1 MKNPIKW
8 ERGENVVKLF
18 PTLVVDD
25 FLNDPDYV
33 YNLAKNAEY
42 KDPGRTNH
50 PGVASKLKI
59 HQIDRKLF
67 DTIVSKILGYY
78 WDLKKPVNYEI
89 DMEFQRI
96 ESKDKGILNK
106 GIIHVD
112 SQHSIC
118 AGLIYLNRDA
128 PRDTGTS
135 FYKLKDSSYKISP
148 RTLLEPIAKYHAG
161 EDVDGIEKI
170 CQDHYDKYEETM
182 RVQNQYNRL
191 VFYSGD
197 QWHTCTSYADQPRYT
212 LRFFVT
218 KILSEHQNFPLL
230 R

>member
-1 MKNPIKW
+1 M
-8 ERGENVVKLF
+8 KLF

-25 FLNDPDYV
+25 FLDDPDYV
-33 YNLAKNAEY
+33 LDLAKNAEY
-42 KDPGRTNH
+42 KFPGHTNH

-59 HQIDRKLF
+59 HEIDNDLF
-67 DTIVSKILGYY
+67 DDIIRKILGYY
-78 WDLKKPVNYEI
+78 WDLNYPVKYCI

-96 ESKDKGILNK
+96 ESKDEGILNK

-112 SQHSIC
+112 SEGAIC
-118 AGLIYLNRDA
+118 AGLIYLNKDA

-135 FYKLKDSSYKISP
+135 FYKLKDDSYIIRQKE
-148 RTLLEPIAKYHAG
+148 LLDPIAKYHAG
-161 EDVDGIEKI
+161 EDVDNIEQI
-170 CQDHYDKYEETM
+170 CQDHYDKFEETM

-197 QWHTCTSYADQPRYT
+197 EWHTATSYNSQTRYT
-212 LRFFVT
+212 LRFFVSEL
-218 KILSEHQNFPLL
+218 ISNQQNYPLS

>member
-1 MKNPIKW
+1 MKK
-8 ERGENVVKLF
+8 RSDNVVKLF

-25 FLNDPDYV
+25 FLDNPDYV
-33 YNLAKNAEY
+33 YNLAKDAEY
-42 KDPGRTNH
+42 RDPGRTNH

-59 HQIDRKLF
+59 YQIDKKLS
-67 DTIVSKILGYY
+67 DTIISKILGYY
-78 WDLKKPVNYEI
+78 WDLNRPVNYEI

-112 SQHSIC
+112 SFGSIC

-135 FYKLKDSSYKISP
+135 FYKLKDDSYKISP

-170 CQDHYDKYEETM
+170 CQNHHDKFEETM
-182 RVQNQYNRL
+182 RIQNQYNRL
-191 VFYSGD
+191 VF
-197 QWHTCTSYADQPRYT
+197 
-212 LRFFVT
+212 
-218 KILSEHQNFPLL
+218 
-230 R
+230 

>member
-1 MKNPIKW
+1 MN
-8 ERGENVVKLF
+8 LF

-25 FLNDPDYV
+25 FLDDPDYV

-42 KDPGRTNH
+42 NDPGHTNH
-50 PGVASKLKI
+50 PGVASKLKLYD
-59 HQIDRKLF
+59 IDEKLF
-67 DTIVSKILGYY
+67 DLIIKKIFGYY
-78 WDLKKPVNYEI
+78 WDLNYPVNYLI

-96 ESKDKGILNK
+96 QSKDDGILNK

-112 SQHSIC
+112 SEIAMA

-135 FYKLKDSSYKISP
+135 FYKLKDESYRIKQKE
-148 RTLLEPIAKYHAG
+148 LLDPIAKYHAG
-161 EDVDGIEKI
+161 EHVDGIEKI
-170 CQDHYDKYEETM
+170 CQDHYDMFEETM

-191 VFYSGD
+191 LFYSGD
-197 QWHTCTSYADQPRYT
+197 EWHTATSYDNQTRYT
-212 LRFFVT
+212 LRYF
-218 KILSEHQNFPLL
+218 ISELKSNHQNFPLL

>member
-1 MKNPIKW
+1 MN
-8 ERGENVVKLF
+8 LF

-25 FLNDPDYV
+25 FLDDPDYV

-42 KDPGRTNH
+42 NDPGHTNH

-59 HQIDRKLF
+59 HEIDQKLF
-67 DTIVSKILGYY
+67 DTILQKILGYY
-78 WDLKKPVNYEI
+78 WDLNYPVNYMV

-96 ESKDKGILNK
+96 QSNDEGILNK

-112 SQHSIC
+112 SEMAMA
-118 AGLIYLNRDA
+118 AGLIYLNHDA

-135 FYKLKDSSYKISP
+135 FYKLKDDSYKINQKE
-148 RTLLEPIAKYHAG
+148 LLDPIAKYHAG
-161 EDVDGIEKI
+161 EHVDGIEKI
-170 CQDHYDKYEETM
+170 CQDHYDMFEETM

-191 VFYSGD
+191 LFYSGD
-197 QWHTCTSYADQPRYT
+197 EWHTATSYDNQTRYT
-212 LRFFVT
+212 LRYF
-218 KILSEHQNFPLL
+218 ISELKSNHQNFPLL